1 MSVRKVGQRWQV
13 RLRIGGGQRV
23 ERTLPR
29 GATRKDA
36 LLLEAKIR
44 RETIDLAIGRKPKRT
59 IDEALDRWQVDA
71 EGMRTWARDWK
82 YRVDVLRDYTRGQ
95 PLEALPEVAEKV
107 KANAGK
113 LKAPSVNRYLALLRR
128 VGNLAEKWGWTD
140 LPLGRRVSL
149 LPERSERHVYLAPHQ
164 VKQLGAK
171 ADPLTADLIR
181 FAALTG
187 LRLGEMMALRPGQ
200 IRDGTI
206 LLDSSTKSGR
216 PRAIPMPLEA
226 ARIAQD
232 RLTADGWGVH
242 RDTLRQRFI
251 AARKA
256 AGIDVRWHDLR
267 HTYASWLVQSGQ
279 SLTAVRDLLG
289 HSSLVVTNRY
299 AHLAPQHLR
308 EAVNGLPRVGKWR
321 GKTGNFPA
329 RKK

>member
-1 MSVRKVGQRWQV
+1 MSIRRIGQRWQV
-13 RLRIGGGQRV
+13 RLRLGGGQRF

-29 GATRKDA
+29 TATRKDA

-44 RETIDLAIGRKPKRT
+44 RETIDIAIGRKPQRT

-71 EGMRTWARDWK
+71 EKMKTWARDWR
-82 YRVDVLRDYTRGQ
+82 YRVDVLRDYTKDQ

-107 KANAGK
+107 KARGGD
-113 LKAPSVNRYLALLRR
+113 LKAASINRYLALLRR

-149 LPERSERHVYLAPHQ
+149 LPEKSERHVYLSPGTLRTLA
-164 VKQLGAK
+164 AK
-171 ADPLTADLIR
+171 ADPLTADLVR

-187 LRLGEMMALRPGQ
+187 LRLGEMMALRPAQ

-206 LLDSSTKSGR
+206 LLDASTKSGR

-226 ARIAQD
+226 ARIAQE
-232 RLTADGWGVH
+232 RLTDDGWGVS
-242 RDTLRQRFI
+242 RDRLRLRFI

-267 HTYASWLVQSGQ
+267 HTYASWLVQAGKP
-279 SLTAVRDLLG
+279 LTAVRDLLG

-308 EAVNGLPRVGKWR
+308 EAVNGLPSIGARVGKTGKRR
-321 GKTGNFPA
+321 GTG
-329 RKK
+329 K